1 MHALVFIDM
10 LYLFES
16 SGAMHEI
23 GAGGGGGQ
31 GVLLSGSVSWFM
43 SA

>member
-23 GAGGGGGQ
+23 GAGGGQ
-31 GVLLSGSVSWFM
+31 EVLLSGSVSWFM